1 MRPQRASASETWVE
15 HATRPSR
22 YRRAVLILL
31 PPSEGKTTPT
41 GGAPLE
47 LASLSFG
54 ELTPIRERLLTALV
68 SLSTRQPKAVAAAL
82 GLGPTQAHE
91 VARNTSLLTAPCAPA
106 AEIYTG
112 VLYDALDAPSLKARG
127 RRRLHA
133 SVAIASALFGLVRPD
148 DFIPAYRLSA
158 DSTLPR
164 VGPLATVW
172 RAALQRSVASAPGP
186 VFDLRSGA
194 YVALAPIP
202 EDAVDRAVFGRV
214 LLERN
219 GRRSV
224 VSHHNKATKG
234 RIVRS
239 LVEGASMPTSVDS
252 LPDTLHRLGYRV
264 ELHESTKQQQPDRLD
279 IIVDE
284 V

>member
-1 MRPQRASASETWVE
+1 M
-15 HATRPSR
+15 
-22 YRRAVLILL
+22 LILL

-41 GGAPLE
+41 GGSPLD

-54 ELTPIRERLLTALV
+54 ELTPVRERLLASLV
-68 SLSTRQPKAVAAAL
+68 SLSKRQPKVVAAAL

-91 VARNTSLLTAPCAPA
+91 VARNASLLTAPCADA
-106 AEIYTG
+106 VEIYTG
-112 VLYDALDAPSLKARG
+112 VLYDALDARTLKARG
-127 RRRLHA
+127 RRQLNAH
-133 SVAIASALFGLVRPD
+133 VAIASALFGLVRPD
-148 DFIPAYRLSA
+148 DGIPAYRLSA
-158 DSTLPR
+158 NSTLPK
-164 VGPLATVW
+164 VGSLAAVW
-172 RAALQRSVASAPGP
+172 RTPLPQTFASVPGP

-194 YVALAPIP
+194 YVALAPVP
-202 EDAVDRAVFGRV
+202 EDTVDRAVFGRV

-219 GRRSV
+219 GRRTV

-239 LVEGASMPTSVDS
+239 LVEGASPPTSIDS
-252 LPDTLHRLGYRV
+252 LLDTLHQFGYRI
-264 ELHESTKQQQPDRLD
+264 ELHESAKRREPDRLD